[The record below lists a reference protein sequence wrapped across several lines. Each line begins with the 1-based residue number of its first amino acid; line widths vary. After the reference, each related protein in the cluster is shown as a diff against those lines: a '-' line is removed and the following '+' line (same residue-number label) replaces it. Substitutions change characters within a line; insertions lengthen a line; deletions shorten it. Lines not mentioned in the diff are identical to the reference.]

1 MAFFCLLPKPVSP
14 IRPCALRARRICF
27 TRSRPVVSVPP
38 DELRQ
43 QTSRLCGPQP
53 TRADSGTDLQT
64 ETTMKRINWLRWT
77 VLLRATGWAV
87 VLSAIPLPLTA
98 ATAEVQAPVPAQ
110 ALAERF
116 QQTPPQFVE
125 NRGQWPDS
133 AVRFALSRGRVNV
146 ALTANGP
153 RFQLWRAAGTESKA
167 RSRHL
172 VMEPSAVLTPEE
184 PSPQR
189 KEFTAIF
196 LNAHSVVPTGESQ
209 SQELFHFRHGE
220 ASQWREN
227 VPGWEAVIYRQL
239 YDGIALR
246 VSSRSHGIKYEFQ
259 VAPGADWRQV
269 RLRYDGIERLALTD
283 KGALQIKLGDN
294 WAPLVDAAPVI
305 YQIIDGH
312 RQNVAGRF
320 VLVDDRTCAF
330 DVSGSF
336 DPQRPLIIDPEI
348 EWGAYLGGYTDDY
361 ANDVAVDRNGN
372 VLITGETFS
381 SDWVSGGYDTNFSAP
396 RDAFVVKLSPT
407 GAPLGP
413 PIWAAPVTTWV
424 KALPSMPRG
433 MSMSQGYPLAA
444 LGERRIQHQLQR
456 QRPPR
461 RIRGQAQPDG
471 CACLVHLH
479 GRGQLGKRLGHRRRS
494 FHQRARGRLEESSG
508 WISGGFSTSYH
519 GGRDAFVVKLS
530 GDGALLWSSYLGGG
544 APEEGW
550 SVAADG
556 SDNVLVAGGTRI
568 PPDGQGVSGTSY
580 FGTTFNGGI
589 TGSLPN

>member
-1 MAFFCLLPKPVSP
+1 
-14 IRPCALRARRICF
+14 
-27 TRSRPVVSVPP
+27 
-38 DELRQ
+38 
-43 QTSRLCGPQP
+43 
-53 TRADSGTDLQT
+53 
-64 ETTMKRINWLRWT
+64 MKRINWLRWT

-407 GAPLGP
+407 GAPLWSTYLGG
-413 PIWAAPVTTWV
+413 A
-424 KALPSMPRG
+424 SDD
-433 MSMSQGYPLAA
+433 
-444 LGERRIQHQLQR
+444 LGEGVAVDAEGNVYVAGDTRSRRWVSGGYNTNYNDNGLQDAFVVKLS
-456 QRPPR
+456 PTGAHVWSTYMGGGSWENGWG
-461 RIRGQAQPDG
+461 IAVDHSTNV
-471 CACLVHLH
+471 LVV
-479 GRGQLGKRLGHRRRS
+479 GS
-494 FHQRARGRLEESSG
+494 TESSG

-556 SDNVLVAGGTRI
+556 SDNVLVAGETAVRRMGTKAFPALPI
-568 PPDGQGVSGTSY
+568 LAPLSTGAS
-580 FGTTFNGGI
+580 